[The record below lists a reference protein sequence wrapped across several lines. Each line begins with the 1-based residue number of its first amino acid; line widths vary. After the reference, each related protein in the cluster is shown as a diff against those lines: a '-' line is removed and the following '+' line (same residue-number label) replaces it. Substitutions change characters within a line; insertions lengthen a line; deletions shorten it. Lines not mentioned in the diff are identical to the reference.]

1 MSIAVVTLL
10 SLAILVVGFL
20 VGWLVGGLAAGWNVI
35 AFMALPVLVIGF
47 LVGWLVEWIIDNQYR
62 RMRELARSTIAAP
75 QPTSYPAPAAS
86 GEVTELIGTLK
97 GVLSEREEEM
107 DDLRAEL
114 KRREAA
120 VERLRGEYNDYVSAH
135 PDDLTAIKGI
145 GRIYQWKLRDAGINT
160 YEDLAG
166 STPERIRQVLEA
178 KEWQRLDPSSWIEQ
192 AQALLKRGD

>member
-20 VGWLVGGLAAGWNVI
+20 VGWLVGGLAVGWNVI

-62 RMRELARSTIAAP
+62 RMRELARSTTAAP
-75 QPTSYPAPAAS
+75 QPASYPAPAAS

-97 GVLSEREEEM
+97 GVLSEREEEV
-107 DDLRAEL
+107 DDLRTEL

-120 VERLRGEYNDYVSAH
+120 IERLRGEYNDYVSAH

-145 GRIYQWKLRDAGINT
+145 GRIYQWKLRDGGINT
-160 YEDLAG
+160 YEELAG
-166 STPERIRQVLEA
+166 STPERIREVLEA